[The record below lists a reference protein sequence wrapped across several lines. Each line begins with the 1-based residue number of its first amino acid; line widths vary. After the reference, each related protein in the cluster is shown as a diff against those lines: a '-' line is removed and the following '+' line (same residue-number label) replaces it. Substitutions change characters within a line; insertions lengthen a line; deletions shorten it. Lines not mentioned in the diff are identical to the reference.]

1 MNKIVQSP
9 MRSRFTH
16 PRLRKLLYCFVNLR
30 LLDNVDEDLDD
41 VISSAVGH
49 EIRNNAPIDP
59 FEAPGS
65 HADAPM
71 IIDESQPLE
80 LE

>member
-1 MNKIVQSP
+1 M
-9 MRSRFTH
+9 
-16 PRLRKLLYCFVNLR
+16 
-30 LLDNVDEDLDD
+30 DEDLDD
-41 VISSAVGH
+41 MISSAVDH

-65 HADAPM
+65 HEAAPM
-71 IIDESQPLE
+71 VLDKSQPLE

>member
-9 MRSRFTH
+9 MRSRLTH

-41 VISSAVGH
+41 MISSAVDH

-65 HADAPM
+65 HEDSPM
-71 IIDESQPLE
+71 VLDESQPLE